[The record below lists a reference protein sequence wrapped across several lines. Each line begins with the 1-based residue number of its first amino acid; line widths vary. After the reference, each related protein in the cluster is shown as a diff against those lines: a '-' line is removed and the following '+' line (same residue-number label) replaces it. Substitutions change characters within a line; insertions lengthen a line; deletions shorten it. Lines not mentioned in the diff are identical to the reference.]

1 MYDDDAVDRCR
12 RIQALKAL
20 RLTLAEIRAA
30 LPNS

>member
-12 RIQALKAL
+12 RIQSLKAR